1 MSKPIFAKAIVLMA
15 FMFSVLYVQA
25 QDSFASK
32 EVKPSLGLG
41 VGVFNYYGD
50 VNSIGNH
57 SSLINQFGYEF
68 HVARKLS
75 DYSDLG
81 FSFLTGTMIG
91 NERSPDRNLNF
102 RTDIYS
108 ISVYGSFNLDYLFN
122 WSDVINPYFTIG
134 FESFEYNNKGDLV
147 DANGS
152 LYYYWDDGTIR
163 SIPQN
168 SPLSNQASL
177 MQRDYKYE
185 TDLRAADL
193 DGFGKYPQLA
203 IAIPIGL
210 GVNLNVSDRLSFKV
224 NSTFHYTF
232 TDLIDNV
239 SRDGT
244 GIRKGNN
251 LNDFFTYN
259 SVSLHYDLLSSPPRN
274 SSKDFSFPDYFNL
287 EIEDE
292 DGDGVLDGLDICQYT
307 PFGVEVNQD
316 GCPLDDDQDGVPNYM
331 DKESSTSDTAFVN
344 AQGKTLTDADFY
356 QQYLRYL
363 DSVEIPIEILY
374 RIAGEPKKMGS
385 FRILLGE
392 FSGEISERL
401 AKIFIA
407 EGDVI
412 GVINREGKTA
422 YLTKKYGDLGSAEQR
437 RDELLK
443 RGFPQATIVV
453 WDGNDYFTLYQWDL
467 LAKKELKERFKDFY
481 QNKQKL
487 EGMFALKLGETSI
500 DARIQEKAKFFEYE
514 DVVVLEGDSGKSDFV
529 IGPFINQVEAKQYL
543 QEVDREKYPNAEI
556 VTVKKGKSQPVG
568 VLVKDTEPIRPVGP
582 ENWNKTRSK
591 PEETE
596 KQVLDKLDGR
606 LVIDFGKIADLEIK
620 NVVNKIKS
628 QVEVAEIKDTAGTI
642 KMITKKP
649 QSDSYVKTSL
659 DNFKQQGVPAE
670 VKRVKDGQLVPVDLS
685 ELKQH
690 KAPDTKIPSIDV
702 FVSDKENI
710 DSTSNG
716 ESKEVED
723 VDSRLYD
730 KFGDVLSKINGSF
743 VIDFGKSD
751 DKKIEEIKKQI
762 ESTMDVVEVT
772 TADGEKKLIT
782 SDPQVKSKA
791 EATIKSLKEKG
802 IEAILVQVRDGE
814 LIPASSI
821 EDLKSINESEELN
834 SKSPYD
840 DYENNYVVKVG
851 TINEKTS
858 LAERD
863 KLMNTPK
870 TVQVK
875 NSNGSIDVISEKT
888 SKNEEGAYEN
898 KADYISQGFDSSKVA
913 YFKDGKV
920 EVIRKEELDGRYTV
934 SMGSFK
940 TNVSNEQVNNIL
952 SLPDIESIETHNPEM
967 TTYVLGAYDSPE
979 EAKKSVED
987 LVKKGLEPSIV
998 KIKNGKIREV
1008 KLDLVFDD
1016 ISIKNLTNLK
1026 EQTKQVKTDEVVF
1039 RVQLGAYREKID
1051 MNIFQGVNTLSFP
1064 TSGGITKYVTGSFI
1078 TYQQAYIHKIDMRK
1092 MGFTGSF
1099 VVAYKDGKR
1108 IKVTDLV
1115 NQEKYQKV
1123 KQSVSPIE
1131 QELKKVVDDSSTEIQ
1146 RNSETTNVS
1155 FKVQIGA
1162 YKGDEMADKL
1172 AQFSNLE
1179 MEVYG
1184 QYKRYISGDFAT
1196 YSEADKYKKEII
1208 AKGFSEAYV
1217 VAYNDGN
1224 RVETPGT
1231 KSNVITQNDLIN
1243 TSKDTL
1249 STPANVDAYE
1259 LNKVSIMVQVGLF
1272 RGEIPLE
1279 FKDQYAKLPD
1289 LTKQVTNHGVIRYMT
1304 GNFKNISEAAAYK
1317 EELIN
1322 QGFPDAFLV
1331 AYYSNDR
1338 VTMQEIVEILKKI
1351 K

>member
-1 MSKPIFAKAIVLMA
+1 MSKPIFAKTILFIAFLFAISYA
-15 FMFSVLYVQA
+15 HG

-57 SSLINQFGYEF
+57 SSLMNQFAYEF
-68 HVARKLS
+68 HVDRKLS

-81 FSFLTGTMIG
+81 FSFLTGTIIG

-108 ISVYGSFNLDYLFN
+108 ISVYGSFNLDYILN
-122 WSDVINPYFTIG
+122 WSDVINPYVTIG

-152 LYYYWDDGTIR
+152 LYYYWNDGTIR
-163 SIPQN
+163 TIPQN

-239 SRDGT
+239 SKDGT
-244 GIRKGNN
+244 GIRKGNS
-251 LNDFFTYN
+251 LNDYFTYN
-259 SVSLHYDLLSSPPRN
+259 SISLHYDLLSSPPKN
-274 SSKDFSFPDYFNL
+274 SSKDFSFPDYFNV

-292 DGDGVLDGLDICQYT
+292 DGDGVFDAIDICQFT
-307 PFGVEVNQD
+307 PPGVEVDED
-316 GCPLDDDQDGVPNYM
+316 GCPLDDDQDGVPNHM
-331 DKESSTSDTAFVN
+331 DQESSTSDTSFVN
-344 AQGKTLTDADFY
+344 AQGKTLTDEDFY
-356 QQYLRYL
+356 QQYLQYL

-374 RIAGEPKKMGS
+374 RIAGNPKKIGS

-401 AKIFIA
+401 AKIFLS

-412 GVINREGKTA
+412 GVVNREGKTA
-422 YLTKKYGDLGSAEQR
+422 FLTKKYGDLGSAEKR

-443 RGFPQATIVV
+443 RGFPQATIVI
-453 WDGNDYFTLYQWDL
+453 WNGNNYFTLYQWDL
-467 LAKKELKERFKDFY
+467 LAKKELEERFKDFY
-481 QNKQKL
+481 QNKKKL
-487 EGMFALKLGETSI
+487 EGMFALKLGETPA

-514 DVVVLEGDSGKSDFV
+514 DVVVLDGDSGKTDYV

-556 VTVKKGKSQPVG
+556 ITVKKGKSESVG
-568 VLVKDTEPIRPVGP
+568 IAVKDTEPIRPVGP
-582 ENWNKTRSK
+582 ESWNKTRSK

-596 KQVLDKLDGR
+596 EKALDKLEGS

-628 QVEVAEIKDTAGTI
+628 QVEVAQVKDSSGVT

-649 QSDSYVKTSL
+649 QSDSYVKTSV
-659 DNFKQQGVPAE
+659 DNFQKQGVPAE
-670 VKRVKDGQLVPVDLS
+670 VKRVENGELVPVDLN
-685 ELKQH
+685 ELVK
-690 KAPDTKIPSIDV
+690 KELPEKISPSNPAV
-702 FVSDKENI
+702 VSNEENLDSIINAELYKEEKVN
-710 DSTSNG
+710 SG
-716 ESKEVED
+716 
-723 VDSRLYD
+723 LYD
-730 KFGDVLSKINGSF
+730 KWQDVLSRVNGSF
-743 VIDFGKSD
+743 VIDFGNSGD
-751 DKKIEEIKKQI
+751 NNIEEIKKEI
-762 ESTMDVVEVT
+762 ESTMEVVEIT
-772 TADGEKKLIT
+772 TINGEKKLIT
-782 SDPQVKSKA
+782 SQPLVKSDA
-791 EATIKSLKEKG
+791 EATIKSLEKKG

-814 LIPASSI
+814 LIPASNL
-821 EDLKSINESEELN
+821 EDLKSVDAYNDPDSN
-834 SKSPYD
+834 GKYD
-840 DYENNYVVKVG
+840 DYENNYVVKIG

-863 KLMNTPK
+863 KLINAPNTIQIKK
-870 TVQVK
+870 T
-875 NSNGSIDVISEKT
+875 NGSIDIISEKI
-888 SKNEEGAYEN
+888 SKDEENAYEN
-898 KADYISQGFDSSKVA
+898 KSDYVSLGFDSAKVA

-920 EVIRKEELDGRYTV
+920 EVIRKEELEGRYTV

-940 TNVSNEQVNNIL
+940 TNVTNDQVNNIL

-967 TTYVLGAYDSPE
+967 TTYVLGTYDSPE

-987 LVKKGLEPSIV
+987 LVKKGLEPAIV
-998 KIKNGKIREV
+998 KIKNGKIKEV

-1016 ISIKNLTNLK
+1016 LSIKNLTDLK

-1039 RVQLGAYREKID
+1039 RVQLGAYKEKID

-1064 TSGGITKYVTGSFI
+1064 ASGGITKYVTGSFI

-1115 NQEKYQKV
+1115 NQDKYQKV
-1123 KQSVSPIE
+1123 KESVSPIE
-1131 QELKKVVDDSSTEIQ
+1131 QELKKVVDTPTED
-1146 RNSETTNVS
+1146 RTKSEKSEVS

-1162 YKGDEMADKL
+1162 YKGEEMADKL
-1172 AQFSNLE
+1172 AEFSNLE

-1184 QYKRYISGDFAT
+1184 QYKRYISGDFDT
-1196 YSEADKYKKEII
+1196 YAEADEYKKEII
-1208 AKGFSEAYV
+1208 SKGFNEAYV
-1217 VAYNDGN
+1217 VAYNNGE
-1224 RVETPGT
+1224 RVETPVA
-1231 KSNVITQNDLIN
+1231 KSNIITQNDLVN
-1243 TSKDTL
+1243 KPKDTL
-1249 STPANVDAYE
+1249 DVQVKIEEYE

-1304 GNFKNISEAAAYK
+1304 GSFKNVSEAAAYK

-1331 AYYSNDR
+1331 AYYSNER
-1338 VTMQEIVEILKKI
+1338 VTMQEIVEILKKA

>member
-1 MSKPIFAKAIVLMA
+1 MSKPVFAKTILLIACLLCL
-15 FMFSVLYVQA
+15 SYVQA

-32 EVKPSLGLG
+32 EVKPSLGIG
-41 VGVFNYYGD
+41 VGVFNYFGD
-50 VNSIGNH
+50 VNSIGNQ
-57 SSLINQFGYEF
+57 SSLMNQYGYEF

-75 DYSDLG
+75 NYSDLG
-81 FSFLTGTMIG
+81 FSFLTGTIIG
-91 NERSPDRNLNF
+91 NERSPERNLNF
-102 RTDIYS
+102 KTNIYS
-108 ISVYGSFNLDYLFN
+108 ISVYGSFNLDYIIN

-152 LYYYWDDGTIR
+152 LYYYWNDGTIR
-163 SIPQN
+163 TIPQN
-168 SPLSNQASL
+168 SPLSDQASF

-193 DGFGKYPQLA
+193 DGFGRYPQLA
-203 IAIPIGL
+203 IAIPVGL
-210 GVNLNVSDRLSFKV
+210 GINLNISDRLSFKV

-239 SRDGT
+239 SKDGA
-244 GIRKGNN
+244 GIRKGNRF
-251 LNDFFTYN
+251 DDYFTYN

-287 EIEDE
+287 ETDDE
-292 DGDGVLDGLDICQYT
+292 DGDGVFDGIDICQFT
-307 PFGVEVNQD
+307 PPGVEVDQD

-331 DKESSTSDTAFVN
+331 DKESFTSDSSFVN
-344 AQGKTLTDADFY
+344 AQGRTLGDVDFY
-356 QQYLRYL
+356 QQQLRYI
-363 DSVEIPIEILY
+363 DSAEIPIEILY
-374 RIAGEPKKMGS
+374 RIAGNPKKTGS

-412 GVINREGKTA
+412 GVLNNERKTA
-422 YLTKKYGDLGSAEQR
+422 YLTKKYGDLVSAEKR
-437 RDELLK
+437 RDELLNK
-443 RGFPQATIVV
+443 GFPQATIVV
-453 WDGNDYFTLYQWDL
+453 WDGNRYYTLYEWDL
-467 LAKKELKERFKDFY
+467 LAKKELEERFKDFY
-481 QNKQKL
+481 QNKKKL
-487 EGMFALKLGETSI
+487 EGMFALKLGETSA
-500 DARIQEKAKFFEYE
+500 DARIDEKAKYYEYE
-514 DVVVLEGDSGKSDFV
+514 DVVVLDGDNGKNDFV

-543 QEVDREKYPNAEI
+543 QEVDREKYPEAEI
-556 VTVKKGKSQPVG
+556 VTVKRGKSQPVG
-568 VLVKDTEPIRPVGP
+568 IVVKDTEPIRPVGP
-582 ENWNKTRSK
+582 ENWNKTRVE

-596 KQVLDKLDGR
+596 KEVLDKLEGS

-628 QVEVAEIKDTAGTI
+628 QVEIAQIKDSAGAEKI
-642 KMITKKP
+642 ITKKP
-649 QSDSYVKTSL
+649 QSDSYVKTSI
-659 DNFKQQGVPAE
+659 DKFRKQGVQAE
-670 VKRVKDGQLVPVDLS
+670 VKRVENGELIPVDLS
-685 ELKQH
+685 ELVKEQLNTNTSSYPKGIDPVNENSDTIRSSESNEEQNVGSEIHNKQ
-690 KAPDTKIPSIDV
+690 DIL
-702 FVSDKENI
+702 
-710 DSTSNG
+710 
-716 ESKEVED
+716 
-723 VDSRLYD
+723 SR
-730 KFGDVLSKINGSF
+730 INGAF
-743 VIDFGKSD
+743 AIDFGKSD
-751 DKKIEEIKKQI
+751 EKKIEEIKKEL
-762 ESTMDVVEVT
+762 ESATDLVEVT
-772 TADGEKKLIT
+772 TINGEKKIIT
-782 SDPQVKSKA
+782 SQPQDKSKA
-791 EATIKSLKEKG
+791 EETIKSLENKG

-814 LIPASSI
+814 LIPANSI
-821 EDLKSINESEELN
+821 EKLTSIDNTRELKEKDKYE
-834 SKSPYD
+834 

-863 KLMNTPK
+863 KLINSPK
-870 TVQVK
+870 TIQIK

-888 SKNEEGAYEN
+888 SKKEENAYQN
-898 KADYISQGFDSSKVA
+898 KAEYVSQGFDSSKVA

-940 TNVSNEQVNNIL
+940 TNVSNDQVNNIL

-967 TTYVLGAYDSPE
+967 TTYVLGAYDTPE
-979 EAKKSVED
+979 EAKKKVED
-987 LVKKGLEPSIV
+987 LVKKGLEPAIV
-998 KIKNGKIREV
+998 KIKNGKIKEV
-1008 KLDLVFDD
+1008 KLNLVFDD
-1016 ISIKNLTNLK
+1016 ISIKNLTDLK
-1026 EQTKQVKTDEVVF
+1026 EKTKQIKTDEVVF

-1123 KQSVSPIE
+1123 KESVSPIE
-1131 QELKKVVDDSSTEIQ
+1131 QELKKVVEPVKETQTQ
-1146 RNSETTNVS
+1146 RKETKLS

-1172 AQFSNLE
+1172 AEFTNLE

-1184 QYKRYISGDFAT
+1184 QYKRYISGDFNSYA
-1196 YSEADKYKKEII
+1196 EADNYKKEII

-1217 VAYNDGN
+1217 VAYNNGK
-1224 RVETPGT
+1224 RVETPGSN
-1231 KSNVITQNDLIN
+1231 SNVITQSDL
-1243 TSKDTL
+1243 TKKPSDVAD
-1249 STPANVDAYE
+1249 SPAEIDEYE

-1317 EELIN
+1317 EELIK

-1331 AYYSNDR
+1331 AYYSNER
-1338 VTMQEIVEILKKI
+1338 VTMQEIVEILKKV

>member
-1 MSKPIFAKAIVLMA
+1 MSKPIFAKTILVIAILFA
-15 FMFSVLYVQA
+15 FPYAQA
-25 QDSFASK
+25 QESFASK
-32 EVKPSLGLG
+32 EVKPSLGIG
-41 VGVFNYYGD
+41 VGVFNYFGD
-50 VNSIGNH
+50 VNSIGNQ
-57 SSLINQFGYEF
+57 SSLMNQFAYEF

-75 DYSDLG
+75 NYSDLG
-81 FSFLTGTMIG
+81 FSFLTGTIIG
-91 NERSPDRNLNF
+91 NERTPERNLNF

-108 ISVYGSFNLDYLFN
+108 ISVYGSFNLDYILN
-122 WSDVINPYFTIG
+122 WSDVINPYITIG

-152 LYYYWDDGTIR
+152 LYNYWNDGTIR
-163 SIPQN
+163 NIPEN

-239 SRDGT
+239 SKDGS
-244 GIRKGNN
+244 GIRKGNR
-251 LNDFFTYN
+251 LNDYFTYN
-259 SVSLHYDLLSSPPRN
+259 SISLHYDLLSSPPKN
-274 SSKDFSFPDYFNL
+274 SSKDFSFPDYFNV

-292 DGDGVLDGLDICQYT
+292 DGDGVFDAIDICQFT
-307 PFGVEVNQD
+307 PPGVEVGDD

-331 DKESSTSDTAFVN
+331 DIESSTSDSSFVN
-344 AQGKTLTDADFY
+344 AQGKTLGDKDFY
-356 QQYLRYL
+356 QQYLRYF
-363 DSVEIPIEILY
+363 DSTEIPIEILY
-374 RIAGEPKKMGS
+374 RIAGKPKKTGS

-401 AKIFIA
+401 AKIFIS

-422 YLTKKYGDLGSAEQR
+422 YLTKKYADLADAEKR
-437 RDELLK
+437 RDNLLN

-453 WDGNDYFTLYQWDL
+453 WDGNDYYTLYEWDL
-467 LAKKELKERFKDFY
+467 LAKKDLEERFNDFY
-481 QNKQKL
+481 QNKNKL
-487 EGMFALKLGETSI
+487 EGMFALKLGETSA
-500 DARIQEKAKFFEYE
+500 DAGIQEKAKFFEYE
-514 DVVVLEGDSGKSDFV
+514 DIVVLDGDSGKTDYV

-556 VTVKKGKSQPVG
+556 ITVRKGKSESVG
-568 VLVKDTEPIRPVGP
+568 IKVKDTEPISPVGP
-582 ENWNKTRSK
+582 YSWNKTRSK

-596 KQVLDKLDGR
+596 EKFLEKLEGS
-606 LVIDFGKIADLEIK
+606 LVIDFGKIADLENR

-628 QVEVAEIKDTAGTI
+628 QVEVAQVKDSSGVI

-649 QSDSYVKTSL
+649 QSDSYIKTSVE
-659 DNFKQQGVPAE
+659 NFQEQGVPAE
-670 VKRVKDGQLVPVDLS
+670 IKRVEHGDLVPVDLS
-685 ELKQH
+685 QLEKKELSVK
-690 KAPDTKIPSIDV
+690 
-702 FVSDKENI
+702 VSFSNPAVVSNQENI
-710 DSTSNG
+710 DSIINAEPYEEEKDNLG
-716 ESKEVED
+716 
-723 VDSRLYD
+723 LYD
-730 KFGDVLSKINGSF
+730 RWQDVLSRVNGSF
-743 VIDFGKSD
+743 VIDFGNSGD
-751 DKKIEEIKKQI
+751 NNVEEIKKEI
-762 ESTMDVVEVT
+762 ESTMEVVEIT
-772 TADGEKKLIT
+772 TKNGEKKLIT
-782 SDPQVKSKA
+782 SQPLVRSDA
-791 EATIKSLKEKG
+791 EATIKSLQDKG
-802 IEAILVQVRDGE
+802 IQAILVQVRDGE

-821 EDLKSINESEELN
+821 EDLNSINKAEELN
-834 SKSPYD
+834 SRGKYD
-840 DYENNYVVKVG
+840 DYENNYVVKIG

-863 KLMNTPK
+863 KLFNAKGTI
-870 TVQVK
+870 QIK
-875 NSNGSIDVISEKT
+875 NANGSIDVISEKI
-888 SKNEEGAYEN
+888 SKDEENAYES
-898 KADYISQGFDSSKVA
+898 KSEYVSIGFDSAKVA

-920 EVIRKEELDGRYTV
+920 EVIRKEELEGRYTV

-940 TNVSNEQVNNIL
+940 TNVTNDQVNNIL

-967 TTYVLGAYDSPE
+967 TTYVLGAYDSPDK
-979 EAKKSVED
+979 AKKSVED

-998 KIKNGKIREV
+998 KIKNGKIKEV

-1099 VVAYKDGKR
+1099 VVAYKDGNR

-1123 KQSVSPIE
+1123 KESVSPIE
-1131 QELKKVVDDSSTEIQ
+1131 QGLRKVDESSIELETKGKK
-1146 RNSETTNVS
+1146 SEVS

-1162 YKGDEMADKL
+1162 YKGQEMADKL
-1172 AQFSNLE
+1172 AEFSNLE

-1184 QYKRYISGDFAT
+1184 QYKRYISGDFDSYA
-1196 YSEADKYKKEII
+1196 EADNHKKEII
-1208 AKGFSEAYV
+1208 SKGFNEAYV
-1217 VAYNDGN
+1217 VAYNNGE
-1224 RVETPGT
+1224 RVETPGA
-1231 KSNVITQNDLIN
+1231 KSNIITQNDLVH
-1243 TSKDTL
+1243 TTKDTL
-1249 STPANVDAYE
+1249 DVQEKIQEYE
-1259 LNKVSIMVQVGLF
+1259 LKKVSIMVQVGLF
-1272 RGEIPLE
+1272 RGEIPQE
-1279 FKDQYAKLPD
+1279 FKDQFAKLPD
-1289 LTKQVTNHGVIRYMT
+1289 LTKQITNHGVIRYMT

-1331 AYYSNDR
+1331 AYYSNER
-1338 VTMQEIVEILKKI
+1338 VTMQEIVEILRKAN
-1351 K
+1351 